1 MTLNS
6 HFGVI
11 YLYKLI
17 YIKRLNGGIMKKLSK
32 LLLAISFL
40 VSITSSAF
48 AVVAV
53 SWGGAYTASQKLGYG
68 DPTAKKLGIP
78 INWVDYSGGLSE
90 IKAQKEAGAITWDII
105 DVYAMDT
112 INGCDEGLFVEFDFD
127 KDFPPAPDGTPA
139 SKDFFTAM
147 PSKCAVGNILY
158 SWNYAYNN
166 DTIGS
171 KKPKTIKDF
180 FDTKKFPGKRGIYN
194 SALTN
199 LELAL
204 QADGVNVGKG
214 NGLVYR
220 KLEADGGIQR
230 AMDKIKELCEDP
242 NGGCV
247 FWSAGAKPPE
257 LLMSGEV
264 VMATGW
270 NGRFFNAIMDGA
282 PLAQVWDGQGLDY
295 QYMVVVKGGP
305 NEADAMKAI
314 REMMSTEG
322 LAGSAKHIAYA
333 PFRKSSLEVIAAG
346 EPWYKD
352 GKTNMLPEMPSSP
365 QNTKKYFLVDPIFWA
380 DNGTEIGEMW
390 KAMQAGL
397 K

>member
-1 MTLNS
+1 M
-6 HFGVI
+6 
-11 YLYKLI
+11 
-17 YIKRLNGGIMKKLSK
+17 KRISK
-32 LLLAISFL
+32 LLLAISFV

-48 AVVAV
+48 AVTVV
-53 SWGGAYTASQKLGYG
+53 SWGGAYTNSQKLGYG
-68 DPTAKKLGIP
+68 DPAAKKLGFP

-90 IKAQKEAGAITWDII
+90 VKAQVEAGAITWDII

-127 KDFPPAPDGTPA
+127 KDFGPGTDGVKA
-139 SKDFFTAM
+139 SDDFFAPM

-158 SWNYAYNN
+158 SWNYAYNH

-180 FDTKKFPGKRGIYN
+180 YNTKKFPGKRGLYG
-194 SALTN
+194 SAVSN
-199 LELAL
+199 LEIALA
-204 QADGVNVGKG
+204 ADGVKPGKG
-214 NGLVYR
+214 GANIY
-220 KLEADGGIQR
+220 KLLNTEAGVTR
-230 AMDKIKELCEDP
+230 AMDKIAALCNDP
-242 NGGCV
+242 KGGCV

-270 NGRFFNAIMDGA
+270 NGRFFGAQMDGA
-282 PLAQVWDGQGLDY
+282 PLTQVWDAQGLDY
-295 QYMVVVKGGP
+295 QYMVQVKGGP
-305 NEADAMKAI
+305 NDANGKAI
-314 REMMSTEG
+314 KALKEMMSTEG

-333 PFRKSSLEVIAAG
+333 PFRKSSLAVIKKG

-352 GKTNMLPEMPSSP
+352 GKTNMLPEMPSSKK
-365 QNTKKYFLVDPIFWA
+365 NTKNYFLVDAVYWA
-380 DNGTEIGEMW
+380 DNGTELGEKFEAM
-390 KAMQAGL
+390 KASL

>member
-1 MTLNS
+1 
-6 HFGVI
+6 
-11 YLYKLI
+11 
-17 YIKRLNGGIMKKLSK
+17 MKKLSK
-32 LLLAISFL
+32 LLLAISFVL
-40 VSITSSAF
+40 SITSSAF
-48 AVVAV
+48 AVTAV
-53 SWGGAYTASQKLGYG
+53 SWGGAYTESQKLGYG

-90 IKAQKEAGAITWDII
+90 ITAQKEAGAITWDII

-127 KDFPPAPDGTPA
+127 NDFGPGADGVKA
-139 SKDFFTAM
+139 SDDFFAPM

-158 SWNYAYNN
+158 SWNYAYNH

-171 KKPKTIKDF
+171 KKPTTIKDF
-180 FDTKKFPGKRGIYN
+180 FNTKKFPGKRGIYG

-199 LELAL
+199 LELAM

-220 KLEADGGIQR
+220 KLNADGGIDR
-230 AMDKIKELCEDP
+230 AIARIKQLCEDP

-257 LLMSGEV
+257 LLVSGEV

-270 NGRFFNAIMDGA
+270 NGRFFGAEMSGA
-282 PLAQVWDGQGLDY
+282 PLTQVWDGQGLDY

-305 NEADAMKAI
+305 NEADAMKVI
-314 REMMSTEG
+314 KEMMSTEG

-352 GKTNMLPEMPSSP
+352 GKTNMLPQMPSSKT
-365 QNTKKYFLVDPIFWA
+365 NTKKYFLVDAVFWA
-380 DNGTEIGEMW
+380 DNSTEINEKW
-390 KAMQAGL
+390 EAMKSGL
-397 K
+397 